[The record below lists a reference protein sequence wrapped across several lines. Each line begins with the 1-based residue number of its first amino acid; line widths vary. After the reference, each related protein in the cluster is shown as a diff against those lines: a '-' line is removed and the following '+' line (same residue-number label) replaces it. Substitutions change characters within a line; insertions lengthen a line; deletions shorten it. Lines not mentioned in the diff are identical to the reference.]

1 MRAGDAAATPAPADT
16 ADILALLDQE
26 KPDPAKAAKL
36 AADADAAIPP
46 NLTAPK
52 RGDAYFNRARAR
64 ALVGRINEAIAD
76 AQEAVKLSKGENYD
90 RVTSRYEQFL
100 HRRLLEVGDSK
111 HAVPIMMG
119 EIRNFQ
125 GRQPGRLFSLYD
137 ELAIIYLLADN
148 VDETER
154 LAGTL
159 HSLLAA
165 SRTWSAGYDP
175 FRAIFQAEVDRIDA
189 HLRESRNQFVEAE
202 AIYHH
207 AGDAMRAAL
216 DRYDEAVKIEG
227 KNFAFRDDLE
237 RPVDEFQISQGLMKI
252 QQGRAVE
259 AEVDIRGALLRRLQR
274 LGKYHEETGLA
285 VSRLALAMM
294 AQGRYDDADR
304 LTRAAL
310 DIYRTVGFREDTPRF
325 VFNLQQLAQILDAR
339 NLPDQ
344 AQAIYDRIDRL
355 VANWEPTRREAA
367 VNETPRIKLL
377 IGTGKTA
384 EAVQLATKKLER
396 ERARS
401 GDNSPSTAVV
411 RGYLAS
417 ALAKAGRDAEA
428 LAAFRAAV
436 PTLLETSRQEDQ

>member
-1 MRAGDAAATPAPADT
+1 MRQRGLAVALAAGFCFLGALRACAQDAAATPTPADT

-36 AADADAAIPP
+36 AADADAAIPA

-64 ALVGRINEAIAD
+64 ALVGRINDAIAD

-175 FRAIFQAEVDRIDA
+175 FRAIFQAEVAESICRGGS
-189 HLRESRNQFVEAE
+189 HLPSC
-202 AIYHH
+202 
-207 AGDAMRAAL
+207 
-216 DRYDEAVKIEG
+216 
-227 KNFAFRDDLE
+227 
-237 RPVDEFQISQGLMKI
+237 
-252 QQGRAVE
+252 GR
-259 AEVDIRGALLRRLQR
+259 R
-274 LGKYHEETGLA
+274 
-285 VSRLALAMM
+285 
-294 AQGRYDDADR
+294 
-304 LTRAAL
+304 
-310 DIYRTVGFREDTPRF
+310 
-325 VFNLQQLAQILDAR
+325 DAR
-339 NLPDQ
+339 
-344 AQAIYDRIDRL
+344 
-355 VANWEPTRREAA
+355 
-367 VNETPRIKLL
+367 
-377 IGTGKTA
+377 
-384 EAVQLATKKLER
+384 
-396 ERARS
+396 RAR
-401 GDNSPSTAVV
+401 P
-411 RGYLAS
+411 L
-417 ALAKAGRDAEA
+417 
-428 LAAFRAAV
+428 
-436 PTLLETSRQEDQ
+436 